1 MKQLE
6 IGAETKVKCLRVLT
20 RKAKI
25 KETVLL
31 LSNLLAI
38 ESKKMKETIEEF

>member
-6 IGAETKVKCLRVLT
+6 IGAETRVLT
-20 RKAKI
+20 RKEKN

-38 ESKKMKETIEEF
+38 ESDKMKKSNAAF